1 MQCAHERVRG
11 LPGTVWPHFPFD
23 PCNGRW
29 FGHRNVD
36 PGAQTGDQS
45 GGLAGLAL
53 DAVQDHHVSE
63 VLDQPQLWVSDDW
76 SARFGLTPDPW
87 NLGFGHQTPDIA
99 TVKPESAQAL
109 IDYYDAVYA
118 RTRPILE
125 GLTPEALS
133 EVVDD
138 RWDPP
143 VTLGVR
149 LISVADDSLQH
160 VGQAAYV
167 RGLVEQGWHIGY

>member
-1 MQCAHERVRG
+1 MNVSEVYLELHGRISPLIRATVDG
-11 LPGTVWPHFPFD
+11 LDTATLTLAPKPGTNPVGWLVWHLT
-23 PCNGRW
+23 R
-29 FGHRNVD
+29 
-36 PGAQTGDQS
+36 
-45 GGLAGLAL
+45 
-53 DAVQDHHVSE
+53 VQDHHVSE

>member
-1 MQCAHERVRG
+1 MTG
-11 LPGTVWPHFPFD
+11 LRD
-23 PCNGRW
+23 
-29 FGHRNVD
+29 
-36 PGAQTGDQS
+36 
-45 GGLAGLAL
+45 
-53 DAVQDHHVSE
+53 
-63 VLDQPQLWVSDDW
+63 
-76 SARFGLTPDPW
+76 SATPDPW

-125 GLTPEALS
+125 GLTPRPSA
-133 EVVDD
+133 
-138 RWDPP
+138 RWSMTGGIRRSPW
-143 VTLGVR
+143 VR